1 MSNLETQRTY
11 ALVGT
16 GGCGKTSLAEM
27 LLFQAGVINR
37 LGAIEEG
44 TTSLDYEPEETRR
57 RGSIQPGFATFEW
70 NRNRHYLVDVPGDS
84 NFSGDMEYLL
94 QAVDAAV
101 LTIDAVDGV
110 RPQAVEPGKGRRAAE
125 HRVCDQDGS

>member
-110 RPQAVEPGKGRRAAE
+110 RPRPASCGAR
-125 HRVCDQDGS
+125 

>member
-44 TTSLDYEPEETRR
+44 TTSLDYEPE
-57 RGSIQPGFATFEW
+57 
-70 NRNRHYLVDVPGDS
+70 
-84 NFSGDMEYLL
+84 
-94 QAVDAAV
+94 
-101 LTIDAVDGV
+101 
-110 RPQAVEPGKGRRAAE
+110 
-125 HRVCDQDGS
+125 